1 VVLRIRAAIV
11 AVLLVAAI
19 GGLPGLVPGAHA
31 AERAVT
37 VATYDVEPFVIT
49 EGNVKYGFTI
59 DLLDE
64 IAKRAGWRYTYVDSG
79 NVPGLLRAV
88 QEGRVDLGA
97 SNISITAE
105 RERTFDFSQPII
117 AAGLQTIVPASSAQR
132 AEPGLVDFLKVLFSK
147 TMLVWLL
154 AALALT
160 VLPAHIIWVLE
171 RGNAESMVDRSYFP
185 GIFQAFG
192 WGLGMLAA
200 APFDPPLRWPIRV
213 VTIIWTFVSIIFVA
227 YYTAILTTNFTV
239 STITSQISTPA
250 DLIGKKVCTVADT
263 TSSAYLNKL
272 GAPFTGAAQIEDCY
286 DGLGKGDFQAVVYDA
301 PVLQYY
307 LSHGGAG
314 VAVPAGAVFKD
325 EDYGLVFP
333 AGSQLREAA
342 DSALLSMQEDGQYE
356 LLKKK
361 WFGGPQ

>member
-1 VVLRIRAAIV
+1 MVLRIRAAIV

>member
-1 VVLRIRAAIV
+1 VFPRIRAAIV
-11 AVLLVAAI
+11 AILLVAAI
-19 GGLPGLVPGAHA
+19 GGLPGLVPAAHA

-64 IAKRAGWRYTYVDSG
+64 IAKRAEWRYTYLDSG

-88 QEGRVDLGA
+88 EEGRVDFGA

-117 AAGLQTIVPASSAQR
+117 AAGLQTIVTASSTER
-132 AEPGLVDFLKVLFSK
+132 VEPGLVDFLKVLFSK

-160 VLPAHIIWVLE
+160 VLPAHIIWLLE

-213 VTIIWTFVSIIFVA
+213 VTVIWTFVSIIFVA

-239 STITSQISTPA
+239 STISSLISTPA

-272 GAPFTGAAQIEDCY
+272 GAPFTGAARIEDCY
-286 DGLGKGDFQAVVYDA
+286 DGLQKGDFQAVVYDA

-307 LSHGGAG
+307 LTNGGAG
-314 VAVPAGAVFKD
+314 VAVPAGPVFKD

-333 AGSQLREAA
+333 AGSQLLEEA